1 MTKLDSVKWEPLA
14 HVDKY
19 SIDQVEWATLHLGHE
34 PDGTELEAL
43 FAQPEDGTFESVGN
57 ELTTA
62 GLTRITSLIN
72 GAGGQAL
79 TNTATRIGVGNGST
93 AFAAGNTDLSAAAG
107 SSNRYFMPMDATY
120 PSTSAGVI
128 TARATFASADG
139 NFAWNEWGL
148 DIGTPTVTAG
158 ATVNATL
165 VNRKV
170 PAGGMGTKASG
181 ASWVFTVTVTLS

>member
-1 MTKLDSVKWEPLA
+1 MTKLDSVKWVPLA
-14 HVDKY
+14 SVAKY
-19 SIDQVEWATLHLGHE
+19 SPDQVALATAQLGHE
-34 PDGTELEAL
+34 PDGFELETL
-43 FAQPEDGTFESVGN
+43 FAEPEDGTFESVGN

-93 AFAAGNTDLSAAAG
+93 AFAVGNTDLSAAAG
-107 SSNRYFMPMDATY
+107 STNRYFMTMTATY

-128 TARATFASADG
+128 TARASFGTADG

-158 ATVNATL
+158 TTVNATL

-181 ASWVFTVTVTLS
+181 AVWDFTVTITLS

>member
-1 MTKLDSVKWEPLA
+1 MSQLDGVKWTP
-14 HVDKY
+14 HVTVSKY
-19 SIDQVEWATLHLGHE
+19 SPDQVAFATERLGHE
-34 PDGTELEAL
+34 PSGYELEVL
-43 FAQPEDGTFESVGN
+43 FSTPEDGIAESIGN

-79 TNTATRIGVGNGST
+79 TNTATRIGVGNST
-93 AFAAGNTDLSAAAG
+93 TVFSAAHTDLQAAAG
-107 SSNRYFMPMDATY
+107 SSNRYFMPMDSTY
-120 PSTSAGVI
+120 PSTAAGVI

-139 NFAWNEWGL
+139 NFAWQEWCL

-158 ATVNATL
+158 TTVNACM

-170 PAGGMGTKASG
+170 ASLGTKASG
-181 ASWVFTVTVTLS
+181 ASWVFTTTITLA